1 MALSTIFACAM
12 AQAQTPSD
20 YPTKQI
26 RVIVPF
32 GAGGPTDAFARIIG
46 EELRKALGQ
55 PIVFENKPGAGTIVG
70 TTEAFRAAPDG
81 YTLLMVSATQTT
93 TETLAPD
100 KPYKLLRDFMPIAP
114 IMGSDLAMLVHPSSP
129 AKTLAYY
136 ITRAKASPGK
146 LNYASSGVGSNYH
159 MAAELLKTLTGID
172 IVHVPYRSSAGARS
186 DIVAG
191 QIEMM
196 FDALPTVVTQVEAGA
211 LRALG
216 TSGAARSLALP
227 NVPTM
232 EEAGVKGFQAVSWI
246 GMMAPAGTPRPIVER
261 LNVEINKVLRR
272 PDIDSSWRKQGA
284 DPIVMSTTEFHEL
297 LRMEIERWERVIK
310 TNGIK
315 GE

>member
-1 MALSTIFACAM
+1 MTGVQTCALPIF
-12 AQAQTPSD
+12 
-20 YPTKQI
+20 
-26 RVIVPF
+26 
-32 GAGGPTDAFARIIG
+32 IG
-46 EELRKALGQ
+46 EELRKSLGQ
-55 PIVFENKPGAGTIVG
+55 PIVFENRPGAGTIVG

-114 IMGSDLAMLVHPSSP
+114 LMGSDLVMLVHPSSP
-129 AKTLAYY
+129 AKTVADYVA
-136 ITRAKASPGK
+136 RAKASPGK

-159 MAAELLKTLTGID
+159 MAAELLKTLTGVD
-172 IVHVPYRSSAGARS
+172 IVHVPYRSSAGARG
-186 DIVAG
+186 DIVVG

-196 FDALPTVVTQVEAGA
+196 FDALPVVVPQVEAGT

-227 NVPTM
+227 NTPTM

-246 GMMAPAGTPRPIVER
+246 GMMAPAGTPKPIVER
-261 LNVEINKVLRR
+261 LNAEINKILRR

-284 DPIVMSTTEFHEL
+284 DPIVMTTAEFDGL